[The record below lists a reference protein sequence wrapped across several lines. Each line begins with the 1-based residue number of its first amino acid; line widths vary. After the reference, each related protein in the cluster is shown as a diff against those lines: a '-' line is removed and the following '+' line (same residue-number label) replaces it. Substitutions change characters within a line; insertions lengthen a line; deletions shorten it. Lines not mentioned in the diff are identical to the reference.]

1 MRQLSVLF
9 VFVFSLLINGC
20 NSSSDKNDS
29 PFKKGKEVKGS
40 VVTVI
45 DGDTYDL
52 LVNGNQTI
60 RIRME
65 GIDAPERGMP
75 FYKKAKKYLGS
86 LCIDQEIKIKI
97 TGKDKYDR
105 ILAYSYLNDGRE
117 LSEEMIKAGL
127 AWHYKKYNS
136 NKTLSK
142 LEQEAKDNRIGLWI
156 HDDPMAPWTNRSLHK
171 KGISTKSYFDIK
183 ENEQ

>member
-75 FYKKAKKYLGS
+75 F
-86 LCIDQEIKIKI
+86 
-97 TGKDKYDR
+97 
-105 ILAYSYLNDGRE
+105 
-117 LSEEMIKAGL
+117 
-127 AWHYKKYNS
+127 
-136 NKTLSK
+136 
-142 LEQEAKDNRIGLWI
+142 
-156 HDDPMAPWTNRSLHK
+156 
-171 KGISTKSYFDIK
+171 
-183 ENEQ
+183 